1 MEGRKVIKFKVQPSN
16 LPTFQPSNVPT
27 PMKPTPFEYYA
38 PTTRE
43 EALALLAEH
52 GGEAKVLAGGQSL
65 VPSMNF
71 RLAQPSI
78 LVDLNNISDLF
89 GIRPSED
96 GAAEM
101 HGGLRIGAMTRQRM
115 VERNP
120 FVSQLAPLV
129 AEAMPYI
136 AHPQIRNRGTFG
148 GSLAHAD
155 PAAELPALAVALD
168 AQMRAQSNRGER
180 LIPASEFFLGIFT
193 TALEPEEM
201 LVEVLIPPLPVRT
214 GTAFEEVARRHGD
227 YALAGAAAVVT
238 LGQDGKVVES
248 KLVFFSIGDGPV
260 VAASASNVLRGQVPS
275 EDAIHAAAEAIDG
288 EIDPPTD
295 IHATAAYR
303 RHLAKVLARKTL
315 TRAVSR
321 ATA

>member
-1 MEGRKVIKFKVQPSN
+1 
-16 LPTFQPSNVPT
+16 
-27 PMKPTPFEYYA
+27 MKPAPFQYYA
-38 PTTRE
+38 PGERA

-52 GGEAKVLAGGQSL
+52 GGEAKILAGGQSL

-78 LVDLNNISDLF
+78 LVDLNGVADLF
-89 GIRPSED
+89 GIREGAD
-96 GAAEM
+96 G
-101 HGGLRIGAMTRQRM
+101 GVVIGAMTRQRT
-115 VERNP
+115 VER
-120 FVSQLAPLV
+120 SALIAARAPLV
-129 AEAMPYI
+129 AETMPHI

-168 AQMRAQSNRGER
+168 AQLRAQRADGER
-180 LIPASEFFLGIFT
+180 LIPAAEFFQALFT

-201 LVEVLIPPLPVRT
+201 LVEVIIPPLPART

-238 LGQDGKVVES
+238 LDES
-248 KLVFFSIGDGPV
+248 GAVAASRLVFLSIGDVPLEATSV
-260 VAASASNVLRGQVPS
+260 TAALQGRAPT
-275 EDAIHAAAEAIDG
+275 AAAIADAAHAIDAD
-288 EIDPPTD
+288 IDPNGD

-303 RHLAKVLARKTL
+303 RHLAQVLARRTL
-315 TRAVSR
+315 TLAAQRAGRLSQQ
-321 ATA
+321 AH